1 MPGPLPETPSAYHP
15 LEDPVY
21 SRPRRSLSPN
31 DPAWNTWMAVGAW
44 IASVLLI
51 ATVPALFLAPY
62 ALTRM
67 DVQGGTEEL
76 MAAMMADSVAIAL
89 QVLGIIPAHLLT
101 LVIAWFIVTAGRTRS
116 FFESLGWQAGG
127 VRWFHYLGIMLGFL
141 ALGGLLGQFVPE
153 QENEMLRILKSS
165 RTAVFLVAFMATFT
179 APLVEEVI
187 YRGLLFSAIQKR
199 LGSAPAIGIV
209 TLLFS
214 LVHLPQYY
222 PSVSTMLLLT
232 LLSFVLTVMRAKSNN
247 LLPCVILHTVFNAF
261 QSGLLIAEPWI
272 ATPAEPQVPTATA
285 FFTLL
290 Q

>member
-1 MPGPLPETPSAYHP
+1 
-15 LEDPVY
+15 
-21 SRPRRSLSPN
+21 
-31 DPAWNTWMAVGAW
+31 MAGGVW
-44 IASVLLI
+44 IVSVLLI
-51 ATVPALFLAPY
+51 AIVPPLFLAPY

-76 MAAMMADSVAIAL
+76 MAAMMADPVAIAL

-101 LVIAWFIVTAGRTRS
+101 LLIAWFVVTEGRTRP
-116 FFESLGWQAGG
+116 FLGTLGWKTGG
-127 VRWFHYLGIMLGFL
+127 VRWFHYAGIIVGFL
-141 ALGGLLGQFVPE
+141 ALAGLLDLYVPE
-153 QENEMLRILKSS
+153 QENEMLRILRSS
-165 RTAVFLVAFMATFT
+165 RAAVFLVAFMATFT

-199 LGSAPAIGIV
+199 LGSAAAIGIV

-232 LLSFVLTVMRAKSNN
+232 LLSFVLTVMRAKTNN

-261 QSGLLIAEPWI
+261 QSLVLIADPWI
-272 ATPAEPQVPTATA
+272 RKFIDNPQAPAPAVLLA
-285 FFTLL
+285 LL